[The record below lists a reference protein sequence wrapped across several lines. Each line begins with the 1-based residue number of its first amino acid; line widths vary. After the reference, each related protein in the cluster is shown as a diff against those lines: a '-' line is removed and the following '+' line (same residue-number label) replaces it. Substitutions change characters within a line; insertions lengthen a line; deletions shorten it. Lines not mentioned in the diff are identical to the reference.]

1 MGSLEQ
7 GGSPTCDGSWKAGL
21 LGAAKGFVSMVG
33 LGGLIP
39 GDNTAKDAL
48 ESAQSNLQS
57 ATTQWNKAIQAEQDV
72 ILQDQ
77 IAYVQQ
83 LVNFASDQQQAVNEM
98 LGEKEETNGLL
109 ISMLVVLVIF
119 LILYDI
125 I

>member
-21 LGAAKGFVSMVG
+21 LGAAKGFVAMVG

-48 ESAQSNLQS
+48 ESAQSNLQN

-72 ILQDQ
+72 
-77 IAYVQQ
+77 
-83 LVNFASDQQQAVNEM
+83 
-98 LGEKEETNGLL
+98 
-109 ISMLVVLVIF
+109 
-119 LILYDI
+119 
-125 I
+125 